1 VSPVPIYMSSFV
13 QSGVSGNSNY
23 LSSQMFQSMFF
34 PSNYNSGTA
43 GGLYG
48 NISNYFSPS
57 IKMSIPGLVIQSFY
71 RNAPLVL
78 GHYLPNAVTL
88 GTTQGFVNSNATVF
102 FGSTNSVFISVQNMP

>member
-1 VSPVPIYMSSFV
+1 MSSFV
-13 QSGVSGNSNY
+13 QSGVTGNANY
-23 LSSQMFQSMFF
+23 LSSQMFQTMFF
-34 PSNYNSGTA
+34 PTNYNSGIP

-48 NISNYFSPS
+48 NISNNFAPK
-57 IKMSIPGLVIQSFY
+57 IKMSIPGSVIQNFY

-88 GTTQGFVNSNATVF
+88 TTTQGFVNSNTTVF